1 MGYRVIWGS
10 NSAKYL
16 SKMLNFK
23 TASISSYLQKDL
35 SLLDFVGVTS
45 FGLLNVCMSY
55 IQLNLISY
63 L

>member
-1 MGYRVIWGS
+1 MIWDS

-23 TASISSYLQKDL
+23 TASIYSYLQKDL
-35 SLLDFVGVTS
+35 SLLDFAGETS
-45 FGLLNVCMSY
+45 FGLLNVCLSY

>member
-1 MGYRVIWGS
+1 MIWDS

-45 FGLLNVCMSY
+45 FGLRNVCMSY

>member
-1 MGYRVIWGS
+1 MIWDS
-10 NSAKYL
+10 NFAKYL
-16 SKMLNFK
+16 SKMPNFK
-23 TASISSYLQKDL
+23 TASIYSYLQKDL

-45 FGLLNVCMSY
+45 FGLLNVCMSC